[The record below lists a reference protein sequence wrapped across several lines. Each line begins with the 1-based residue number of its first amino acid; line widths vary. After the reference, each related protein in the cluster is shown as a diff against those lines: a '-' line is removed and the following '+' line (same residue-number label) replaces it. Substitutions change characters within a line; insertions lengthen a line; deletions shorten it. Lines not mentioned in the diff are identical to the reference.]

1 MTSMEI
7 ARNGIGDG
15 SIYFYTL
22 YHDDFKFGAAT
33 DTYKLSWTVTDG
45 EWILT
50 LLKTNGQRYGAATI
64 SSITMG
70 GTTLDPAPCDYN
82 ETTSYITLKCTV
94 SGDVVVTIS

>member
-22 YHDDFKFGAAT
+22 YHDGFKFGTAA

-45 EWILT
+45 E
-50 LLKTNGQRYGAATI
+50 
-64 SSITMG
+64 
-70 GTTLDPAPCDYN
+70 
-82 ETTSYITLKCTV
+82 
-94 SGDVVVTIS
+94 

>member
-50 LLKTNGQRYGAATI
+50 LLKTDGQKYGTATI